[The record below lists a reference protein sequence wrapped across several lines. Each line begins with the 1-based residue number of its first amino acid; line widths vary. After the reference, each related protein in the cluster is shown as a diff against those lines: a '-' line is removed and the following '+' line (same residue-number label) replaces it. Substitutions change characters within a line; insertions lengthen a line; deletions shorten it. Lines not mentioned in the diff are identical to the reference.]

1 MLDWLNKYSALV
13 QAIASIVSVIVTV
26 ILAWVTYM
34 YVHLT
39 RRLAEASDEQLQLLR
54 ANASGRINAL
64 AGFVRMLRI
73 LVSELPADEKNA
85 ERMRTAA
92 LWSGD
97 NLAEFQRLASEHSRT
112 AGQRAAVTV
121 PSLRWLRERVETI
134 KDLEP
139 DQQVNWEAFPW
150 KEWRE
155 HRERASTQLRAIW
168 DGLPAEEA
176 T

>member
-1 MLDWLNKYSALV
+1 MLDWLENHTALV
-13 QAIASIVSVIVTV
+13 QAIASVISVIVTV
-26 ILAWVTYM
+26 ILAWITYQ

-39 RRLAEASDEQLQLLR
+39 QRLAEASDEQLQHLR
-54 ANASGRINAL
+54 ANVSSRINAL

-73 LVSELPADEKNA
+73 LVSELPPGQPDA

-112 AGQRAAVTV
+112 AGQRAAVAV

-134 KDLEP
+134 KDLDPE
-139 DQQVNWEAFPW
+139 QVVAWDAFPW
-150 KEWRE
+150 KEWHE
-155 HRERASTQLRAIW
+155 HRERAMAQLKAIW
-168 DGLPAEEA
+168 DGLPSDEES
-176 T
+176 